1 VIGGATDETRVE
13 LRPLTGRS
21 HQLRVH
27 MAALG
32 HPILGDTLYA
42 GEGAQDHPRLMLHAA
57 EITLEHPGTGA
68 RMTFGAPCPF

>member
-1 VIGGATDETRVE
+1 
-13 LRPLTGRS
+13 
-21 HQLRVH
+21 